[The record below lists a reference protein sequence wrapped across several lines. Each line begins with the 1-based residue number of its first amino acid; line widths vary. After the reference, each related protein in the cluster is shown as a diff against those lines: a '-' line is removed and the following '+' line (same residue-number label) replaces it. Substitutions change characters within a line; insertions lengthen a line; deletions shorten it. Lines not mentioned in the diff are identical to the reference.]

1 MALLVRTTD
10 EGWQLRDGGSAVEV
24 PPLRELL
31 AMPLDEARAVL
42 ARAQRAGAAADA
54 DAPLL
59 APVDAQE
66 VWAAGV
72 TYLRSRDGRA
82 EESDHADVYDLVYAA
97 DRPEVFFKA
106 TAARVVGPGGAVGV
120 RVDSGWDVPE
130 PEVGLVL
137 TSRGELFGYVPGDDV
152 SSRTIEGENPLYLP
166 QAKVYSR
173 SCSLGP
179 GVVPVWDAPQGP
191 LGVAVTIERGGA
203 TVYEDATTTASMARS
218 FTELAAWLFAGLD
231 FPDGVVLLTGTGL
244 VPPPEVTLLEG
255 DVVTVRVDGVG
266 ELTNPVVR
274 VGRQPAALRTA
285 AETSQLATSWS
296 PSTKPA
302 AWPSAL

>member
-1 MALLVRTTD
+1 MALLVRTGD
-10 EGWQLRDGGSAVEV
+10 GRADGLAEGEGWQLRDGGSAVEV

-31 AMPLDEARAVL
+31 ALPLDEARMVL
-42 ARAQRAGAAADA
+42 AQAQRTGAAADA

-72 TYLRSRDGRA
+72 TYQRSRDGRA

-106 TAARVVGPGGAVGV
+106 TAARVVGPGGEVGV
-120 RVDSGWDVPE
+120 RADSGWDVPE

-137 TSRGELFGYVPGDDV
+137 NSRGELFGYVPGDDV

-179 GVVPVWDAPQGP
+179 GVVPVWDAPRGP
-191 LGVAVTIERGGA
+191 LGVAVTIERAGR
-203 TVYEDATTTASMARS
+203 TVYEDSTTTASMARS
-218 FTELAAWLFAGLD
+218 FEELAAWLYAGLD
-231 FPDGVVLLTGTGL
+231 FPDGAVLLTGTGL
-244 VPPPEVTLLEG
+244 VPPADVTLLEG
-255 DVVTVRVDGVG
+255 DVVTVAVDGVG
-266 ELTNPVVR
+266 RLTNPVVR
-274 VGRQPAALRTA
+274 VGRQPAVRSAWK
-285 AETSQLATSWS
+285 TSQEAMSAPS
-296 PSTKPA
+296 PT
-302 AWPSAL
+302 

>member
-1 MALLVRTTD
+1 MALLVRTD
-10 EGWQLRDGGSAVEV
+10 HPAGERWELREGSTAVVV

-31 AMPLDEARAVL
+31 ALPLAQARAVL
-42 ARAQRAGAAADA
+42 EQAQRTGEAHDVDP
-54 DAPLL
+54 DAPVL

-72 TYLRSRDGRA
+72 TYQRSRDGRA

-97 DRPEVFFKA
+97 DRPELFFKA
-106 TAARVVGPGGAVGV
+106 TPARVVGPGGAVGV

-166 QAKVYSR
+166 QAKVYDR
-173 SCSLGP
+173 ACALGP

-191 LGVAVTIERGGA
+191 LGLAVTIERDGA
-203 TVYEDATTTASMARS
+203 VVYEDSTTTASMART
-218 FTELAAWLFAGLD
+218 FEELAAWLFAGLEH
-231 FPDGVVLLTGTGL
+231 PHGAVLLTGTGL
-244 VPPPEVTLLEG
+244 VPPADVTLLEG
-255 DVVTVRVDGVG
+255 DVVTVAVEGVG
-266 ELTNPVVR
+266 RLTNPVVR
-274 VGRQPAALRTA
+274 VGRQPAERTA
-285 AETSQLATSWS
+285 WDTSQEAMSA
-296 PSTKPA
+296 PS
-302 AWPSAL
+302 SA